1 MITFLGA
8 IHKDPGSSY
17 GVSVPDLP
25 GCISASD
32 TFSEALS
39 MAKEAIELYLTSML
53 DDGLLPPKPT
63 EDVEELRRDPDY
75 ADAIWGAVMIDLNWR
90 RSTTAS
96 T

>member
-1 MITFLGA
+1 MT
-8 IHKDPGSSY
+8 
-17 GVSVPDLP
+17 
-25 GCISASD
+25 
-32 TFSEALS
+32 
-39 MAKEAIELYLTSML
+39 
-53 DDGLLPPKPT
+53 LLPPEPT